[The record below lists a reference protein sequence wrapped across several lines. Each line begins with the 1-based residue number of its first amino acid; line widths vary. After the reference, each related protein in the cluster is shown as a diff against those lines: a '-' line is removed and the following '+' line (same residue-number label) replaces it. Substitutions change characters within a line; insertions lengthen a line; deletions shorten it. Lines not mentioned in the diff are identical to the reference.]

1 MVIPEKPRPKV
12 REALLAELDLHKTEF
27 SSLREEILQ
36 WLEGERQYLSLNLVT
51 IGAGFGLLPFLQ
63 NPRVYIVLLLFP
75 LIFHVLLW
83 EMLTSLKSVTSISN
97 YLLESLIPRVNEILD
112 HLGIERGEAEVLGW
126 EMRSAHISTKTG
138 SLLIRSIMPT
148 RHWVPILA
156 VAALLIAYGLLVN
169 DQNYM
174 PSPVEII
181 LVFINLA
188 LLILAAVQNLRILRS
203 NREALSNIRLK
214 NQIKQVTKR

>member
-1 MVIPEKPRPKV
+1 MK
-12 REALLAELDLHKTEF
+12 ALLIQGGRIIDPG
-27 SSLREEILQ
+27 R
-36 WLEGERQYLSLNLVT
+36 
-51 IGAGFGLLPFLQ
+51 
-63 NPRVYIVLLLFP
+63 
-75 LIFHVLLW
+75 
-83 EMLTSLKSVTSISN
+83 
-97 YLLESLIPRVNEILD
+97 
-112 HLGIERGEAEVLGW
+112 GID
-126 EMRSAHISTKTG
+126 KTG